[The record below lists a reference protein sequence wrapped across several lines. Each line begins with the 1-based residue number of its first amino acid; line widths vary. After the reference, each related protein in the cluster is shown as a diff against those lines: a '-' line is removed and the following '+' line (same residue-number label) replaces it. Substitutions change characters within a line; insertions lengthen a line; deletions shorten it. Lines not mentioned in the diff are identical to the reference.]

1 MVPMARL
8 SSQFVSRVHQRAR
21 DAVAALPAVSLGRYP
36 TAVEELTRL
45 RAALGSGPRLLVKR
59 DDAIPFALGG
69 NKVRKLELVLA
80 EAKAQNADT
89 LVTCGGVHSNHARVT
104 AAAAA
109 RMGLACRLIINGQ
122 RPEHPTGNARL
133 HELTGATIEYVP
145 DRAARVPAME
155 RAVEQLRAQG
165 KRPYAVPLGASTPL
179 GALGYVR
186 AVGELVSQG
195 LVPDAIVVATSSGGT
210 LAGLLAG
217 VELHTLATRVIGIS
231 ADDPA
236 ASIAAGVRGILD
248 GMAPLLGLDT
258 PPAAGLTIEVDDS
271 FVGEGYGISTPVSTE
286 ALELTARTE
295 GLFLDPTYTAK
306 AMAALISYVRT
317 GRFRGDET
325 VLFWHTGGQVE
336 LVG

>member
-1 MVPMARL
+1 MARL
-8 SSQFVSRVHQRAR
+8 SSQFVSRTHQRAR
-21 DAVAALPAVSLGRYP
+21 DAVAALPTVSLGRYP

-45 RAALGSGPRLLVKR
+45 RGALGAGPRLLVKR

-69 NKVRKLELVLA
+69 NKVRKLELVLG
-80 EAKAQNADT
+80 EAKSQNADT
-89 LVTCGGVHSNHARVT
+89 LVTVGGVHSNHARVT

-109 RMGLACRLIINGQ
+109 RLGLGCRLLINGA
-122 RPEHPTGNARL
+122 RPDRPTGNARL
-133 HELTGATIEYVP
+133 HELTGATIEYIP
-145 DRAARVPAME
+145 DRAARAPAM
-155 RAVEQLRAQG
+155 ASALEQLRAQG

-210 LAGLLAG
+210 LAGILAG
-217 VELHTLATRVIGIS
+217 VELHTLATRVVGVS

-236 ASIAAGVRGILD
+236 ASIAAVVRDLLD
-248 GMAPLLGLDT
+248 GMTPLLGLDV
-258 PPAAGLTIEVDDS
+258 PLGAGLTIEVDDS
-271 FVGEGYGISTPVSTE
+271 FVGGGYGVATPASTE
-286 ALELTARTE
+286 ALELAARSE

-336 LVG
+336 LTA